1 MQSKLN
7 VSLRQIAY
15 FKAIGEVGSFR
26 GAAERLGV
34 TQPTLTA
41 QIATLEESL
50 GVKLFERTRSG
61 ATPTVAARELIPVCN
76 RIQEEVQSFVDTAH
90 GFTGGETGTYRIGVT
105 PTLGPY
111 LLPQVLPEIH
121 ERFQELR
128 LFVREGVPAELN
140 QDLRGAKHDL
150 ILSTQPIAEAG
161 LEISPLFREPL
172 KLVLPL
178 DHRLA
183 NKEMI
188 NRTDLV
194 GEEVLTIDEHHL
206 YHRQVTELCQ
216 TLGATTRRDFE
227 GTSLDTLRQMV
238 VMGMGITFLPSLYVA
253 SEIRDSDPLRVT
265 DVFGVNMYRDHAL
278 AWRSRSPARP
288 LFRRLAQTI
297 RELVPATG
305 ASDLRLLY

>member
-1 MQSKLN
+1 M
-7 VSLRQIAY
+7 
-15 FKAIGEVGSFR
+15 
-26 GAAERLGV
+26 
-34 TQPTLTA
+34 
-41 QIATLEESL
+41 
-50 GVKLFERTRSG
+50 
-61 ATPTVAARELIPVCN
+61 
-76 RIQEEVQSFVDTAH
+76 
-90 GFTGGETGTYRIGVT
+90 
-105 PTLGPY
+105 
-111 LLPQVLPEIH
+111 
-121 ERFQELR
+121 
-128 LFVREGVPAELN
+128 
-140 QDLRGAKHDL
+140 
-150 ILSTQPIAEAG
+150 
-161 LEISPLFREPL
+161 

-183 NKEMI
+183 KKEVI

-194 GEEVLTIDEHHL
+194 AEEVLTIDEHHL

>member
-1 MQSKLN
+1 MQPKLN

-41 QIATLEESL
+41 QIATLEDSL

-61 ATPTVAARELIPVCN
+61 AIPTVEARELIPVCN

-90 GFTGGETGTYRIGVT
+90 GFTGGEPGTYRIGVT

-128 LFVREGVPAELN
+128 LFVREGVPAELS

-150 ILSTQPIAEAG
+150 ILSTQPIADVG

-183 NKEMI
+183 NKEVI

-194 GEEVLTIDEHHL
+194 GEEVLTINEHHL

-253 SEIRDSDPLRVT
+253 SEIRESDPLRVT

>member
-1 MQSKLN
+1 MQPKVN

-34 TQPTLTA
+34 SQPTLTA
-41 QIATLEESL
+41 QIATLEDSL

-90 GFTGGETGTYRIGVT
+90 GFMGGETGTYRIGVT

-121 ERFQELR
+121 DRFQELR
-128 LFVREGVPAELN
+128 LFVREGVPAELS
-140 QDLRGAKHDL
+140 QDLRSAKHDL
-150 ILSTQPIAEAG
+150 ILSTQPIADVG

-183 NKEMI
+183 KKEVI

-253 SEIRDSDPLRVT
+253 SEIRESDPLRVT

>member
-1 MQSKLN
+1 MQPKLN

-15 FKAIGEVGSFR
+15 FRAIGEIGSFR

-50 GVKLFERTRSG
+50 GIKLFERTRSG

-90 GFTGGETGTYRIGVT
+90 GFTGGETGIYRIGVT

-111 LLPQVLPEIH
+111 LLPHVLPEIH

-128 LFVREGVPAELN
+128 LFVREGVPAELS

-150 ILSTQPIAEAG
+150 ILSTQPIAEVG

-183 NKEMI
+183 NQDVI

-194 GEEVLTIDEHHL
+194 GEEVLTINEHHL

-238 VMGMGITFLPSLYVA
+238 VMGMGITFLPSLYVT
-253 SEIRDSDPLRVT
+253 SEIRESDPLRVT

-288 LFRRLAQTI
+288 LFRRLAHTI
-297 RELVPATG
+297 RELVPAAG
-305 ASDLRLLY
+305 ANDLRLLY

>member
-1 MQSKLN
+1 MQPKLN

-90 GFTGGETGTYRIGVT
+90 GLTGGETGTYRIGVT

-128 LFVREGVPAELN
+128 LFVREGVPAELS

-150 ILSTQPIAEAG
+150 ILSTQPIVEVG
-161 LEISPLFREPL
+161 LEISPLFRE
-172 KLVLPL
+172 
-178 DHRLA
+178 
-183 NKEMI
+183 
-188 NRTDLV
+188 
-194 GEEVLTIDEHHL
+194 
-206 YHRQVTELCQ
+206 
-216 TLGATTRRDFE
+216 
-227 GTSLDTLRQMV
+227 
-238 VMGMGITFLPSLYVA
+238 
-253 SEIRDSDPLRVT
+253 
-265 DVFGVNMYRDHAL
+265 
-278 AWRSRSPARP
+278 
-288 LFRRLAQTI
+288 
-297 RELVPATG
+297 
-305 ASDLRLLY
+305 